1 MSPMNEQHPDPR
13 KNARRAQWAVATLA
27 VIGIAAAVYQAG
39 LDTEVTEDAYVRGNL
54 VQVTSQVSGTVTAI
68 EVDDTDKVEPGQR
81 LIALSDV
88 DQALGLERAKAALA
102 TAVRN
107 ARAQYLHVKE
117 LESQTSSRAS
127 DYQKASADF
136 QRRSQ
141 LADAGAIS
149 REELSHARQ
158 ALETARAGL
167 SAAQQALAQSQA
179 LVEGTRLRSHPLVMT
194 AASEVRDAFVA
205 LHRTRIGSPVSGYVT
220 SRNVQVGQR
229 ISPGVSLMSVVPLD
243 QVWVDANFKESQL
256 KNIRIGQQVL
266 LTSDVYGSQV
276 TYRGRVVG
284 VDAGTGNA
292 FALLPAQNA
301 TGNWIKVTQR
311 VPVRIELEPSAL
323 NEHPLRVGLSMKVA
337 IQTHDRSGLVLRE
350 DVAALSAS
358 RTTIF
363 DQELQDADQLV
374 EEIVQANAGQ
384 PAMARQ

>member
-1 MSPMNEQHPDPR
+1 
-13 KNARRAQWAVATLA
+13 
-27 VIGIAAAVYQAG
+27 
-39 LDTEVTEDAYVRGNL
+39 
-54 VQVTSQVSGTVTAI
+54 
-68 EVDDTDKVEPGQR
+68 
-81 LIALSDV
+81 
-88 DQALGLERAKAALA
+88 
-102 TAVRN
+102 
-107 ARAQYLHVKE
+107 
-117 LESQTSSRAS
+117 
-127 DYQKASADF
+127 
-136 QRRSQ
+136 
-141 LADAGAIS
+141 
-149 REELSHARQ
+149 
-158 ALETARAGL
+158 
-167 SAAQQALAQSQA
+167 
-179 LVEGTRLRSHPLVMT
+179 
-194 AASEVRDAFVA
+194 
-205 LHRTRIGSPVSGYVT
+205 
-220 SRNVQVGQR
+220 
-229 ISPGVSLMSVVPLD
+229 MSVVPLD

-311 VPVRIELEPSAL
+311 VPVRIELEPGAL